1 MIRKIAW
8 ETFKNTGNVNTFL
21 ELKQFEGVEENV
33 QNQKLIENNIKQI
46 QKVEQYGDNKNEWN
60 NNLWKQFRRLW

>member
-21 ELKQFEGVEENV
+21 ELKQFEVVEENV

-60 NNLWKQFRRLW
+60 NNL

>member
-1 MIRKIAW
+1 MIKKIAW

-21 ELKQFEGVEENV
+21 EMKQFDEIEQKI
-33 QNQKLIENNIKQI
+33 QNNMKQI

-60 NNLWKQFRRLW
+60 NNL

>member
-60 NNLWKQFRRLW
+60 HNL

>member
-8 ETFKNTGNVNTFL
+8 ETVKNTGNVNTFL
-21 ELKQFEGVEENV
+21 ELKQFEGGEENV

-60 NNLWKQFRRLW
+60 NNL

>member
-33 QNQKLIENNIKQI
+33 QNQKIIENNIKQI

-60 NNLWKQFRRLW
+60 NNL

>member
-8 ETFKNTGNVNTFL
+8 ETFKNNGNVNTFL

-60 NNLWKQFRRLW
+60 NNL

>member
-60 NNLWKQFRRLW
+60 NNL

>member
-46 QKVEQYGDNKNEWN
+46 QKVEQYGHNKNEWN
-60 NNLWKQFRRLW
+60 NNL

>member
-8 ETFKNTGNVNTFL
+8 ETFKNTGNLNTFL

-60 NNLWKQFRRLW
+60 NNL

>member
-60 NNLWKQFRRLW
+60 HNF

>member
-21 ELKQFEGVEENV
+21 ELKQFEGAEENI

-60 NNLWKQFRRLW
+60 NNSGEQFRRL

>member
-33 QNQKLIENNIKQI
+33 QNQKLIETNIKQI

-60 NNLWKQFRRLW
+60 NNL

>member
-8 ETFKNTGNVNTFL
+8 ETVKNTGNVNTFL

-60 NNLWKQFRRLW
+60 NNL

>member
-1 MIRKIAW
+1 MIRKIVW

-60 NNLWKQFRRLW
+60 NNL

>member
-21 ELKQFEGVEENV
+21 ELKQFEGAEENI

-60 NNLWKQFRRLW
+60 NNL